1 MNFTFVKGTTAKKVD
16 INASNSA
23 LVMKLSGRTVVKVK
37 AGDKFVI
44 TKTGNIEWLC
54 RELSSSLARYADG
67 KLPKDNLYFKLISY
81 IFDYGVKDITIEFL
95 FNSEN
100 GYQVLKFEQDQL
112 DKLKKK
118 KTCLNRD
125 RTAYMPRTK
134 NPEGI
139 PVSLWL
145 TKNQSLN
152 FYKLLKKRG
161 LDPES

>member
-1 MNFTFVKGTTAKKVD
+1 MIFSFIKGKKTTKVNID
-16 INASNSA
+16 APKSE
-23 LVMKLSGRTVVKVK
+23 LVLKLPGRTVVKVK

-54 RELSSSLARYADG
+54 RELSTSLARYINNQ
-67 KLPKDNLYFKLISY
+67 LPKDNLYYKLSKY
-81 IFDYGVKDITIEFL
+81 IFDYGINDIKIEFL

-100 GYQVLKFEQDQL
+100 GYEILKFEQDQL
-112 DKLKKK
+112 DKDHKKK
-118 KTCLNRD
+118 GCLNLY

-139 PVSLWL
+139 PISLWL
-145 TKNQSLN
+145 KVNESLN

-161 LDPES
+161 LDPQS